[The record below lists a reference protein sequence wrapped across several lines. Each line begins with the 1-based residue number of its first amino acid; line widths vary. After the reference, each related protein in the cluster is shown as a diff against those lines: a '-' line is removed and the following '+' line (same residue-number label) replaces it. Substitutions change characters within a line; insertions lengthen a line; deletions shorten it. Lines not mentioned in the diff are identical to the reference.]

1 MNNTIQKL
9 QNMTMTEQEY
19 KAQIQSLKLQLNQN
33 HTAKAIEVIEPLCKV
48 IGLDSSQYVQAIS
61 KMTVS
66 QKLFCDSIIKAAS
79 CRIKKLERETTL
91 QILDAQNKRDKA
103 VLAAKEAMEEM
114 VKMERLS

>member
-9 QNMTMTEQEY
+9 KNMTMTEQEY

-33 HTAKAIEVIEPLCKV
+33 HITKAIEVIEPLCKV
-48 IGLDSSQYVQAIS
+48 IGLDASQYVLSTS

-79 CRIKKLERETTL
+79 YRIKKLERETTL